1 MRRAILNI
9 SQKGG
14 VGKSTEARVQA
25 DLGRRCGRQV
35 DLWDLDAGTGSVA
48 LYYASE
54 EARSGCGREDV
65 RHRLS
70 PGAWLES
77 LDGDADDVVLD
88 VPGGAV
94 HELLRFFPRGVKS
107 LVSRLSSANRELVV
121 VSLIGTQ
128 RDTMGTAIDNVEL
141 FGSDAH
147 HVVVKNGYFG
157 EEAAF
162 RVYEGYPD
170 PVTGERR
177 RGKTA
182 DRVRSVGGETVYLP
196 KLDEI
201 PVDMLDDYELTFLEG
216 AEAADKLGPRYSW
229 FVREWLIDVEERFAG
244 SWLDVAGNVGA
255 SLAPIGPNGERKRRG
270 QQPVASP

>member
-1 MRRAILNI
+1 MRRAIFNI

-14 VGKSTEARVQA
+14 VGKSTQARVQA
-25 DLGRRCGRQV
+25 DLGRRSGRQV
-35 DLWDLDAGTGSVA
+35 DLWDLDAGTGSAA
-48 LYYASE
+48 LYYASDD
-54 EARSGCGREDV
+54 ARTGCGREDV

-70 PGAWLES
+70 SGAWLGS

-94 HELLRFFPRGVKS
+94 HELMRFFPRGLKS
-107 LVSRLSSANRELVV
+107 LVSRLTSANRELIV

-128 RDTMGTAIDNVEL
+128 RDTMVTAQAAIEL
-141 FGSDAH
+141 FGSEAH
-147 HVVVKNGYFG
+147 HVVVKNGFFG
-157 EEAAF
+157 EETDF

-170 PVTGERR
+170 PVTGEKR

-182 DRVRSVGGETVYLP
+182 DQVRAASGETVYLP
-196 KLDEI
+196 KLDPI
-201 PVDMLDDYELTFLEG
+201 AMDLLDDHGLTFLEG
-216 AEAADKLGPRYSW
+216 AEAVDKLGPRYSW
-229 FVREWLIDVEERFAG
+229 FVREWLVDVEERFAG

-270 QQPVASP
+270 QQPVTSP